1 LEGSLKAV
9 MTSEMKASYEARQ
22 YPGYNE
28 FVPRQTPKLDIGRK
42 LPSEMK
48 SSYRE
53 LSREEYK
60 APEFSKN
67 RIM

>member
-1 LEGSLKAV
+1 MICGFIAEI
-9 MTSEMKASYEARQ
+9 
-22 YPGYNE
+22 
-28 FVPRQTPKLDIGRK
+28 PKLDIGRK
-42 LPSEMK
+42 LQSEMK

-60 APEFSKN
+60 APEFAKN

>member
-1 LEGSLKAV
+1 
-9 MTSEMKASYEARQ
+9 MKASYEARQ

-60 APEFSKN
+60 AP
-67 RIM
+67 